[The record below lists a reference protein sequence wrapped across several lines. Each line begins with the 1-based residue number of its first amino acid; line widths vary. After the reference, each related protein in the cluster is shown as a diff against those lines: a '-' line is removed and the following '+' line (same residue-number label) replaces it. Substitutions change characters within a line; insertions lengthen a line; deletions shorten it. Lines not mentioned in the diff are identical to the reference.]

1 MAWAGGAKRFAE
13 IQQEQG
19 YIRME
24 DLDFTK
30 FRDVGAI
37 KTNKYILLQA
47 IPGCIPISLIL
58 TFLPD
63 YLGKTHARGTPT
75 HTFSSRSRSH
85 DES

>member
-1 MAWAGGAKRFAE
+1 MSPALDNAKDWSMAWAGGAKKFAE
-13 IQQEQG
+13 IQAEQG

-24 DLDFTK
+24 DLDFSK
-30 FRDVGAI
+30 FKEIGAV

-63 YLGKTHARGTPT
+63 YLGR
-75 HTFSSRSRSH
+75 
-85 DES
+85 ESLGEV